1 MQCGQR
7 SSGAP
12 YGTGWADDEG
22 DDDGGGGSSGQLE
35 SRRREPE
42 GKGQAP
48 ATKTRQEQEVGRLAE
63 SKARQGKARRGRQH
77 VCLCV
82 LCRLSG
88 LVRCRSGAGATCTM
102 CYFEHWPGTELGA
115 CGVWVLR

>member
-48 ATKTRQEQEVGRLAE
+48 ATKTRQEQEVGRVAE
-63 SKARQGKARRGRQH
+63 SKARQGKARQAAC
-77 VCLCV
+77 VCVMQAL
-82 LCRLSG
+82 
-88 LVRCRSGAGATCTM
+88 RSGAVQVWCGSNLHHVLFRTLARDGAGCL
-102 CYFEHWPGTELGA
+102 WRVGA
-115 CGVWVLR
+115 KVR